1 MAIAHPTGQVVV
13 LGHPE
18 DKKAEANPLNIALN
32 KSMQAA
38 IFFFGHGRTFYC
50 TDGLILPKMLNFPQ
64 IKSHRRVKLSD
75 GMWRE

>member
-1 MAIAHPTGQVVV
+1 
-13 LGHPE
+13 
-18 DKKAEANPLNIALN
+18 
-32 KSMQAA
+32 MQAA